1 MSAWFLSFGLP
12 DFSITFFWNY
22 QSMTESFLN
31 YLEFEKRSSPHTV
44 IAYRNDLDQ
53 AEEFVKLSFDQVDL
67 STCGHSEL
75 RAWII
80 DLVEQGL
87 SPSSINRKLATLRSY
102 YKFLFRSGIISK
114 EPTYKLKSLKTPKKL
129 PEFIQEETISSVLEE
144 EIYAPGFEG
153 QRDRM
158 VMEFLYLTGVRL
170 SELTG
175 LQWKNLNL
183 VEDQVKVLGKRQK
196 ERIIPITKTLKQNI
210 ILYQKVFQ
218 ERFSNL
224 DGNAYFIVSNKGE
237 KSYPMMIYRIVRQ
250 YLDLFAQ
257 NTRRSPHLLRH
268 TFATHLLNKGADLN
282 AVKDLLGHA
291 NLAATQVYTH
301 NSMEKLKAVFEQ
313 AHPKA

>member
-1 MSAWFLSFGLP
+1 MIDSF
-12 DFSITFFWNY
+12 I
-22 QSMTESFLN
+22 N
-31 YLEFEKRSSPHTV
+31 YLEFEKRSSSHTV
-44 IAYRNDLDQ
+44 VAYRHDLEQ
-53 AEEFVKLSFDQVDL
+53 LLEFVSLSFEIQDIAEC
-67 STCGHSEL
+67 THSEL
-75 RAWII
+75 RAWVI

-87 SPSSINRKLATLRSY
+87 SSTSVNRKIATLRSF
-102 YKFLFRSGIISK
+102 YKFLLRSRVISQD
-114 EPTYKLKSLKTPKKL
+114 PTYKLKSLKNPKKL
-129 PEFIQEETISSVLEE
+129 PEFVQEVTIESVLKEE
-144 EIYAPGFEG
+144 VYDPTFEG

-175 LQWKNLNL
+175 LKWSDINLI
-183 VEDQVKVLGKRQK
+183 EDQVKVLGKRKK

-210 ILYQKVFQ
+210 LSYQKVFE
-218 ERFSNL
+218 ERFSKTESN
-224 DGNAYFIVSNKGE
+224 DYFIVSNKGE
-237 KSYPMMIYRIVRQ
+237 QSYSMMIYRIVRH

-301 NSMEKLKAVFEQ
+301 NTMEKLKAVFEQ

>member
-1 MSAWFLSFGLP
+1 MIDSF
-12 DFSITFFWNY
+12 I
-22 QSMTESFLN
+22 N

-44 IAYRNDLDQ
+44 LAYRKDLEQ
-53 AEEFVKLSFDQVDL
+53 AEDFVKLSFDLEDL
-67 STCGHSEL
+67 SKAQHTEL

-87 SPSSINRKLATLRSY
+87 STTSVNRKLATLRSY
-102 YKFLFRSGIISK
+102 FKFLLRSRSVSQD
-114 EPTYKLKSLKTPKKL
+114 PTYKLKSLKNPKKL
-129 PEFIQEETISSVLEE
+129 PEFIQESSIESVLEE
-144 EIYAPGFEG
+144 EHYGSTFED

-170 SELTG
+170 SELIQ
-175 LQWKNLNL
+175 LRWKDLNL
-183 VEDQVKVLGKRQK
+183 IEDQVKVLGKRQK
-196 ERIIPITKTLKQNI
+196 ERIIPLTKSLRQNI
-210 ILYQKVFQ
+210 ISYQKVFE
-218 ERFSNL
+218 ERFSKAAPN
-224 DGNAYFIVSNKGE
+224 DYFIVTNSGE
-237 KSYPMMIYRIVRQ
+237 QSYPMLIYRTVKNR
-250 YLDLFAQ
+250 LDLFAQ
-257 NTRRSPHLLRH
+257 TTKRSPHLLRH